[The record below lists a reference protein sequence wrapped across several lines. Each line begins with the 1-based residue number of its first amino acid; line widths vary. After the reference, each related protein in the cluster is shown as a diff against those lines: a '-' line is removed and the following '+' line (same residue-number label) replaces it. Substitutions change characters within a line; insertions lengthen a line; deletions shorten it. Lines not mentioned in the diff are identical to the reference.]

1 MNDFIKSKKYKGVY
15 HRKGVKGEITY
26 YYTYQ
31 NEESKTQYQKVGTK
45 SQGISE
51 SFVSE
56 LRLKTI
62 TSIKLGEDLTTFHL
76 KSKKNITTVDEIS
89 EFYFTHHKTKSSEK
103 RQRQYNY
110 RLKSYFGHMSI
121 YTVSVKHIEEFKKF
135 TLNDVSEQTVNIY
148 LELLSTIFNFYRK
161 KYQLKLTNPV
171 MMVDKIRVDN
181 IRQRFLS
188 KNEID
193 LLFKNVQ
200 HDFTLLMFLSLSLC
214 TGSRKSTVMN
224 YKIKDVDL
232 EHKMMNSYDF
242 KNSTS
247 YKSFLDDRT
256 IQLIKIRMKQTDDV
270 NDSLVFKYDIHDLDR
285 WISRMFKIVLDNL
298 FNKGLDE
305 NDRKNR

>member
-103 RQRQYNY
+103 RQRQYNC
-110 RLKSYFGHMSI
+110 
-121 YTVSVKHIEEFKKF
+121 
-135 TLNDVSEQTVNIY
+135 QT
-148 LELLSTIFNFYRK
+148 K
-161 KYQLKLTNPV
+161 
-171 MMVDKIRVDN
+171 
-181 IRQRFLS
+181 
-188 KNEID
+188 
-193 LLFKNVQ
+193 
-200 HDFTLLMFLSLSLC
+200 C
-214 TGSRKSTVMN
+214 
-224 YKIKDVDL
+224 
-232 EHKMMNSYDF
+232 
-242 KNSTS
+242 
-247 YKSFLDDRT
+247 
-256 IQLIKIRMKQTDDV
+256 
-270 NDSLVFKYDIHDLDR
+270 
-285 WISRMFKIVLDNL
+285 
-298 FNKGLDE
+298 
-305 NDRKNR
+305 